1 MKSSLCRGTQYLQ
14 CRPTQ
19 LSRRQLFPA
28 FSFPILAKRLSR
40 RDISSFTL
48 SPPRRTIK
56 TRRTCY
62 TYSRMK
68 KPFNNPFRKSQPV
81 APFFLS
87 RARTLLSNSI
97 ICAPRA
103 RCTRPPLAPASH
115 HGGQVRI
122 PEPGIIQYTSK
133 PFRPSQTRKVQAGK
147 FANSVLSWRFGHWT
161 DKKRRGRSSISLY
174 IKIVAAKLNSGEI
187 GKQVTVCNDDRP
199 SLARSIICICRRVIA
214 KSTLRKLTRAN
225 ARNIK
230 SK

>member
-1 MKSSLCRGTQYLQ
+1 MKSCLCRGTQYLQ

-122 PEPGIIQYTSK
+122 PEPGIYYIQAN
-133 PFRPSQTRKVQAGK
+133 PFGRAKKEKCKLANLRIRCSAGDLAIGPIK
-147 FANSVLSWRFGHWT
+147 RGGGGHQ
-161 DKKRRGRSSISLY
+161 SAYIY
-174 IKIVAAKLNSGEI
+174 IKSSPRSLT
-187 GKQVTVCNDDRP
+187 QV
-199 SLARSIICICRRVIA
+199 RSEN
-214 KSTLRKLTRAN
+214 K
-225 ARNIK
+225 
-230 SK
+230 